1 MSDQSGVISQFRR
14 ERDDGEALPRG
25 QTLFPVDEERVGL
38 DLEVVLQTA
47 LVHQQVLWTDMHW
60 SIIISQQGHSKFAI
74 SEEHSLAEVNISPTV
89 SFPSSCG

>member
-1 MSDQSGVISQFRR
+1 MSDQCGVISQFRR

-47 LVHQQVLWTDMHW
+47 LVHQ
-60 SIIISQQGHSKFAI
+60 
-74 SEEHSLAEVNISPTV
+74 
-89 SFPSSCG
+89 